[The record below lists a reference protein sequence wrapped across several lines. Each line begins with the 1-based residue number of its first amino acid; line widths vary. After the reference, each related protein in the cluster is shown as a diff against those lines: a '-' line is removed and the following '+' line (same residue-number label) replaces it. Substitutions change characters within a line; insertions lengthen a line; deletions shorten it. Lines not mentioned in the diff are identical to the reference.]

1 MSSLYIHRLDSSL
14 PVAATFSYRT
24 KNVSIKS
31 IEQLGSDRRVKS
43 WNIHQACM
51 HALII
56 YADWKGC
63 IMTLMSMVGWC
74 WLLSLAWSHALALG
88 SRRCRDQT
96 LVGGS
101 TKRLKKEE
109 EKYLSVLCRFSV
121 RWSPARPIKFEL
133 AYSIRDS
140 DGATTPTA
148 IVFLTEHQP
157 VYIDGKRSGDG
168 LW

>member
-1 MSSLYIHRLDSSL
+1 MHRYPLSLPSIFRMKKWKKKMGEKRKKRRKKKRVDMSSLYIHRLDSPL

-101 TKRLKKEE
+101 TKRLKKRR
-109 EKYLSVLCRFSV
+109 KISV
-121 RWSPARPIKFEL
+121 RVVSL
-133 AYSIRDS
+133 
-140 DGATTPTA
+140 
-148 IVFLTEHQP
+148 
-157 VYIDGKRSGDG
+157 
-168 LW
+168 